1 MKQVLITLTSVLFV
15 LFFVSPVSGQLSK
28 KEIKAKTTIYVP
40 REVKRAARDYKEKGY
55 YPAIGTNLERQL
67 TNALLK
73 EQELDENGLPKY
85 LVASGRAV
93 GETQIA
99 AKLQATEAAKL
110 ELAGSIASNIAALV
124 KNNFANAQLNQ
135 EESNSVT
142 KTIAASMNIIVQEL
156 GRVIPLIE
164 IYKDINKNIEANV
177 RIAYNSQIAMEAA
190 KKVVRKQLEEETN
203 LLQDQLEK
211 LMKIKGE

>member
-1 MKQVLITLTSVLFV
+1 MKQLVIALTSALFV
-15 LFFVSPVSGQLSK
+15 LFLINPVSAQLSK
-28 KEIKAKTTIYVP
+28 KEMRSKTKFYPP
-40 REVKRAARDYKEKGY
+40 REVKREARDYTEKGY
-55 YPAIGTNLERQL
+55 YPAIGTSIERQL

-73 EQELDENGLPKY
+73 EQELDEKGLPKY
-85 LVASGRAV
+85 LVATGRAV
-93 GETQIA
+93 AETQIA

-110 ELAGSIASNIAALV
+110 ELAGSMQSNIAALI

-135 EESNSVT
+135 EESSSVT
-142 KTIAASMNIIVQEL
+142 KTVAASMNMIAQEL

-177 RIAYNSQIAMEAA
+177 RVAYNSEMAMEAA

-203 LLQDQLEK
+203 ILQDKLEK
-211 LMKIKGE
+211 LMKF